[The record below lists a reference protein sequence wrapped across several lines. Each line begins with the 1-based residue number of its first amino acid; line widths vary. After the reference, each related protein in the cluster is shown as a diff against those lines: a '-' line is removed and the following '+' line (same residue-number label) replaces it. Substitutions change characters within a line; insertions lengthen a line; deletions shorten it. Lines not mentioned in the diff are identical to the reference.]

1 MRKPRWWLAV
11 LAWGVLMIGLALA
24 SPLWR
29 EFDWWLFARQMQ
41 QEPPALQRDL
51 VLFDVPYDDDTGR
64 FRDRLI
70 IALEPLSTPATAPR
84 ALVFDVQF
92 INQTERLPE
101 LAAAIDRLR
110 ALGTQVFAVLDPLDG
125 PRPDP
130 LYLKRHARSL
140 YEQHLD
146 GSGHTVFEQAAGL
159 TRYEPLFDLGDGQR
173 VPALAA
179 RLAEALFGSPPATDD
194 RPIVVRQ
201 GGAGALQARTLRL
214 DVASGRT
221 VGPALAGA
229 ARERIVVLGSL
240 ERDQPVAGGLSGPAY
255 LVWAISARGLPPEQA
270 EARVAFGPYLLALLV
285 LTTGALAA
293 ALSLGFFRRWPGLRS
308 RLVLLACAAAAVPL
322 LLLAVGS
329 TALAATGLLLP
340 QLALP
345 GLGAVLAA
353 ALAWGF
359 ARRYLLWIA
368 VQPGAEPL
376 DASYDVFISY
386 SRTRPEHIE
395 WVRTQVVEPL
405 LRARRPDG
413 EPLRVFFD
421 TEELRPGDTWIE
433 RLYHAIDASRFFVP
447 VYSADYFKK
456 DFCKREIAH
465 ALKRQGTDNVFIVP
479 VDEAGVGIPSPY
491 NGVQAV
497 SVRLHPDDF
506 AQRLVDA
513 MNRALQ
519 AEAAA
524 AASHAVAGVSA
535 APGTGSTG

>member
-1 MRKPRWWLAV
+1 VRKPRWWLAV
-11 LAWGVLMIGLALA
+11 LAWGVLMVGLALA

-41 QEPPALQRDL
+41 QAPPALQRDL
-51 VLFDVPYDDDTGR
+51 VLLDVPYDDDTGR

-70 IALEPLSTPATAPR
+70 TALEPLATPATAPR

-125 PRPDP
+125 PSPDP
-130 LYLKRHARSL
+130 LYLKRHARML

-179 RLAEALFGSPPATDD
+179 RLAEVLFGSPPATDD

-201 GGAGALQARTLRL
+201 GDANALEARTLRF
-214 DVASGRT
+214 DVATGRT

-229 ARERIVVLGSL
+229 ARDRIVVLGSL

-308 RLVLLACAAAAVPL
+308 RLGLLACAAAAVPL

-359 ARRYLLWIA
+359 ARRYLLWVA

-386 SRTRPEHIE
+386 SRTHPEHIE
-395 WVRTQVVEPL
+395 WVRTQVVEQL

-479 VDEAGVGIPSPY
+479 VDEAGVAIPSPY

-513 MNRALQ
+513 MTRAWQ

-524 AASHAVAGVSA
+524 AAPQAVVGVSA